1 MQIKENIKDNRTF
14 GKNNISNWVC
24 QHMPVIKTTIYTE
37 KNVGQE
43 FGLLVIV
50 RTISEKYFETV
61 TLF

>member
-1 MQIKENIKDNRTF
+1 
-14 GKNNISNWVC
+14 
-24 QHMPVIKTTIYTE
+24 MPFIKTTIYTE

-50 RTISEKYFETV
+50 RTILEKYFEIV